1 MSLTEQIKNMGKEIG
16 LDIIRITNAE
26 TFPQTENSIIKS
38 IKKGYIPGSEY
49 RNNKDTSLNSE
60 EINFNKISKRCNPK
74 NILKKAKSIISV
86 AQYYLIEEDHNF
98 EESGQPCGRIA
109 KYDIAN
115 FYYEVKEKLKKIIDF
130 ISQESNYK
138 YKSKNKSCYVSLVEK
153 PIAQRAGV
161 GWYGKNGIIITEKY
175 GSWVVLGEIF
185 TELELETDNP
195 IQNNCGDCRICIDSC
210 PTQAIVSPYV
220 IDRTK
225 CLQYISE
232 RLMNVPLAYRE
243 IWGDNLY
250 GCTICQDVCPKNKN
264 KKPKKY
270 QPKYGYIGPK
280 IPLIPLLK
288 MTEEEFKSYFTDN
301 QIAMR
306 PRDAIKRNAVLAL
319 GNIGNP
325 IAVPHL
331 ITVLQEDD
339 NLIVRGHTAWAL
351 GKLGGKK
358 SKSALEKALKIED
371 NEDVKKEIINA
382 LEMQNRKSVY

>member
-16 LDIIRITNAE
+16 LDIIRVTNAE
-26 TFPQTENSIIKS
+26 IFPQTENLIIESIE
-38 IKKGYIPGSEY
+38 KGYIPGSEY
-49 RNNKDTSLNSE
+49 RNRKDISSNPE
-60 EINFNKISKRCNPK
+60 EINFNRISKRCNPK
-74 NILKKAKSIISV
+74 NVLKKAKSIISV
-86 AQYYLIEEDHNF
+86 AQYYLIEEDHDF
-98 EESGQPCGRIA
+98 EESRQPCGRIA

-115 FYYEVKEKLKKIIDF
+115 FYYEVKIKLEKIIDF
-130 ISQESNYK
+130 INQKSDHK

-185 TELELETDNP
+185 TELELETDDP
-195 IQNNCGDCRICIDSC
+195 VQNSCGDCRICIDSC
-210 PTQAIVSPYV
+210 PTQAIVSPYI

-270 QPKYGYIGPK
+270 RPEYGYIGSK

-288 MTEEEFKSYFTDN
+288 MTGEEFKSYFAYN

-306 PRDAIKRNAVLAL
+306 PREAIKRNAVLAL
-319 GNIGNP
+319 GNIGDP
-325 IAVPHL
+325 IAILPL
-331 ITVLQEDD
+331 IKVLQED
-339 NLIVRGHTAWAL
+339 NNSIVRGHTAWAL

-358 SKSALEKALKIED
+358 SKNALEKALRIEE
-371 NEDVKKEIINA
+371 NEKAKEEIVNA
-382 LEMQNRKSVY
+382 LRII

>member
-38 IKKGYIPGSEY
+38 IKKGYIPRSEY
-49 RNNKDTSLNSE
+49 RNNKDISLNSE

-86 AQYYLIEEDHNF
+86 AQYYLIEEDPNF

-264 KKPKKY
+264 K
-270 QPKYGYIGPK
+270 
-280 IPLIPLLK
+280 
-288 MTEEEFKSYFTDN
+288 N
-301 QIAMR
+301 Q
-306 PRDAIKRNAVLAL
+306 K
-319 GNIGNP
+319 NI
-325 IAVPHL
+325 
-331 ITVLQEDD
+331 
-339 NLIVRGHTAWAL
+339 
-351 GKLGGKK
+351 
-358 SKSALEKALKIED
+358 S
-371 NEDVKKEIINA
+371 
-382 LEMQNRKSVY
+382 QNMVILVRKSH